1 MTTSTESSPPG
12 KPRAAATPPDAT
24 SSRPHRAADDA
35 DSISARRHLIV
46 FAVVVSVAAALAVWL
61 LYLLRNTVI
70 TIYISAL
77 FAIGISPLVRMIE
90 RQRAIPIGTRVP
102 RWFAILLIYAAII
115 GAIVGVGMAVIPPLA
130 EQAQD
135 MWDTLPDKIDEGQRF
150 LIRLGIL
157 RQPISLREAVTQ
169 APTGGAGSI
178 ATAILGYVRN
188 VIGGVFGLLTI
199 LLLTFYML
207 VESREIFSFFVRLFP
222 RRQRTRVGAISD
234 TVTQKVSAWLGG
246 QLLLSLIIG
255 VTSAVGLWAMGVPYF
270 YVLALISAIGEM
282 IPMVGPILSA
292 IPAILVAATS
302 SPGLAVGVAIFF
314 ILQQQ
319 FENTILVPK
328 IMGRQVGLSA
338 VTVIVALGIGS
349 QLLGVVGA
357 ILSVPTAA
365 ILQVLFD
372 ELVVRDE

>member
-1 MTTSTESSPPG
+1 VTTSADPPPPRNVPAASPDDQRD
-12 KPRAAATPPDAT
+12 PR
-24 SSRPHRAADDA
+24 R
-35 DSISARRHLIV
+35 LIV
-46 FAVVVSVAAALAVWL
+46 FGVVVWVLALLVLALLWL
-61 LYLLRNTVI
+61 LRDILV

-90 RQRAIPIGTRVP
+90 RQRTIPIGTRIP
-102 RWFAILLIYAAII
+102 RWSAILLIYAAII
-115 GAIVGVGMAVIPPLA
+115 GTIVGIGMAIVPPLVDQA
-130 EQAQD
+130 EEL
-135 MWDTLPDKIDEGQRF
+135 WRNLPDKIDQAQQF

-157 RQPISLREAVTQ
+157 REPISLRDAVEQ
-169 APTGGAGSI
+169 APTAGATNVA
-178 ATAILGYVRN
+178 ATIFGYVRN
-188 VIGGVFGLLTI
+188 VVGGIFGLVTI

-222 RRQRTRVGAISD
+222 VRQRARVAFISN

-246 QLLLSLIIG
+246 QLLLSSIIG
-255 VTSAVGLWAMGVPYF
+255 VTSAIGLWAMGVPYF

-292 IPAILVAATS
+292 IPAILVAAAS

-338 VTVIVALGIGS
+338 VTVIIALGIGS

-365 ILQVLFD
+365 IVQVLFD
-372 ELVVRDE
+372 ELVARDE